1 MPIYEY
7 ECTACGHH
15 IEVLQRIHDAPLR
28 TCESCNEPALKKL
41 VSASVF
47 RLAGKGWYETDFKT
61 GEKRNLADAQAN
73 DSKNKGEAKSR
84 EVKSDSAKSSEVKSG
99 NAKSQAATGQK
110 ATGGERKKPA
120 ASDRD

>member
-15 IEVLQRIHDAPLR
+15 TEVLQKIHDAPLR
-28 TCESCNEPALKKL
+28 ICESCNESALKKL

-61 GEKRNLADAQAN
+61 GNKRNLADAQA
-73 DSKNKGEAKSR
+73 DGSKNKDEAKSR
-84 EVKSDSAKSSEVKSG
+84 EAKSDSAKSSEVKSG
-99 NAKSQAATGQK
+99 NAKSQTATGQK
-110 ATGGERKKPA
+110 AAGGEKKKPA
-120 ASDRD
+120 ASDRG